1 MVLAVGSSLF
11 IDFQIIYNQFIYIQ
25 SAADY
30 LLIASVSAVTFPLAG
45 IQLRPDFVI

>member
-1 MVLAVGSSLF
+1 MILAAGSILL
-11 IDFQIIYNQFIYIQ
+11 IDFQIIYQP
-25 SAADY
+25 ATDY